1 MQASG
6 ASFPAPF
13 PPPKICILGA
23 GQFGRLAAQRLSRRY
38 PEAAFLV
45 VDERRERLEG
55 ITREVGLPV
64 LAEAL
69 QTFLDNPWISEPTW
83 IVPAIP
89 VQFAFEWVMHELQKR
104 GRCER
109 LPVPEGVAEQIP
121 NPYRAAGG
129 SLCASFAT
137 FICPDSCNE
146 PDELCTH
153 TGKPRP
159 GNLFEVLAKVEVPGF
174 EVIVVRSWQLA
185 PGVGGYPYASLG
197 AVLQQITATPK
208 GCSLLATSCRCHG
221 VMDALSWERTQK
233 GYTR

>member
-1 MQASG
+1 MQASSV
-6 ASFPAPF
+6 SFPAPF
-13 PPPKICILGA
+13 PPPRICILGA

-45 VDERRERLEG
+45 VDERGEKLEG
-55 ITREVGLPV
+55 IAGEVGLPV
-64 LAEAL
+64 LAEDL
-69 QTFLDNPWISEPTW
+69 QNFLDHPWIDERTW

-89 VQFAFEWVMHELQKR
+89 VQFAFEWVIHELRKSGQ
-104 GRCER
+104 GER
-109 LPVPEGVAEQIP
+109 LPIPEGVAEQIP

-159 GNLFEVLAKVEVPGF
+159 GNLFEVLARVEVPGF
-174 EVIVVRSWQLA
+174 DVIVVRSWQLA
-185 PGVGGYPYASLG
+185 PGVGGYPCGSLS

-208 GCSLLATSCRCHG
+208 GRYLLATSCRCHG
-221 VMDALSWERTQK
+221 VMDALRWERTRQ
-233 GYTR
+233 G